1 MTTDTKP
8 LAPTDAEIATLID
21 KEMRE
26 YSIGAY
32 ADHGSARNQLEHF
45 AREVLA
51 KRGAQ
56 PVPAWYALVPVE
68 PSAEMVD
75 AAQEAY
81 MPFGDM
87 QLAIQ
92 LAIAAAPQPVVRKPL
107 SEAQREEIIE
117 AVDWYNFP
125 RDVIDAVERA
135 HGIKGGQHGL

>member
-1 MTTDTKP
+1 MTTDTQP
-8 LAPTDAEIATLID
+8 RAPTDAELAALID

-26 YSIGAY
+26 YSVGAY

-45 AREVLA
+45 ARAVLA
-51 KRGAQ
+51 KWGQ

-92 LAIAAAPQPVVRKPL
+92 LAIAAAPQPVVREPL
-107 SEAQREEIIE
+107 IMEAG
-117 AVDWYNFP
+117 
-125 RDVIDAVERA
+125 RA
-135 HGIKGGQHGL
+135 RLEGNQ